1 MDKRVAVVIG
11 ATGLIG
17 SQLVEKLLKEDSF
30 DIVRVLV
37 RRPFEKHHPKLEV
50 FITDFSNLVDYKNK
64 LGNGTAIFCSI
75 GTTNK
80 KMKGDKVA
88 YRKID
93 YDIAVNGAQL
103 GKEAGFSQYLLVSSV
118 GADIKAKGFYL
129 KLKGEVESAIAE
141 LNYTTFHIFQPS
153 FLLGTRNEVRFGELT
168 MKNIFKAISSLLSG
182 KWEKYRAVEAH
193 DVAIAMI
200 EASKLDKIGNFI
212 YQYPEINELIK

>member
-30 DIVRVLV
+30 DLIRVLV
-37 RRPFEKHHPKLEV
+37 RRPFEKHHSKLEV
-50 FITDFSNLVDYKNK
+50 FITDFSNLSDFKSK

-80 KMKGDKVA
+80 KMKGDN
-88 YRKID
+88 
-93 YDIAVNGAQL
+93 DIAVNGAKL

-118 GADIKAKGFYL
+118 GADINAKGFYL

-141 LNYTTFHIFQPS
+141 LNYITFHIFQPS

-193 DVAIAMI
+193 VVASAMI
-200 EASKLDKIGNFI
+200 KASKLGKKGQFI
-212 YQYPEINELIK
+212 YQYPEIIELLK

>member
-30 DIVRVLV
+30 DTIRVLV
-37 RRPFEKHHPKLEV
+37 RRPYEKHHPKLEV
-50 FITDFSNLVDYKNK
+50 FITDFSNLVDYTNK
-64 LGNGTAIFCSI
+64 LGSGTAIFCSI

-93 YDIAVNGAQL
+93 FDIAVNGAKL

-129 KLKGEVESAIAE
+129 KLKGEVESAITN
-141 LNYTTFHIFQPS
+141 LNYAAFHIFQPS
-153 FLLGTRNEVRFGELT
+153 FLLGTRNEFRFGELT
-168 MKNIFKAISSLLSG
+168 MKNIFKTISSFLSG
-182 KWEKYRAVEAH
+182 KWEKYRAIEASV
-193 DVAIAMI
+193 VAEAMI
-200 EASKLDKIGNFI
+200 EASKLNKKGQFI
-212 YQYPEINELIK
+212 YQYHEMKELTN